1 MAHEHLK
8 DSTLARSLS
17 DVIGDLSDL
26 LQKEIRLA
34 RAEISANI
42 SSKLQASVWMAA
54 AGLLWMIAGLVLV
67 EGVVF
72 GIASFGIA
80 LHWSC
85 FIVAAAL
92 GACGAIAYFSGHAK
106 AHQNLTPQRTINQ
119 IRRDIATAK
128 EQLS

>member
-8 DSTLARSLS
+8 DSTLVQSLS
-17 DVIGDLSDL
+17 DVISDLSDL
-26 LQKEIRLA
+26 LQKEMRLA

-54 AGLLWMIAGLVLV
+54 AGLLWLVAGLLLV
-67 EGVVF
+67 QGLVF

-106 AHQNLTPQRTINQ
+106 AQQNLTPQRTINQ
-119 IRRDIATAK
+119 IRRDIATTK